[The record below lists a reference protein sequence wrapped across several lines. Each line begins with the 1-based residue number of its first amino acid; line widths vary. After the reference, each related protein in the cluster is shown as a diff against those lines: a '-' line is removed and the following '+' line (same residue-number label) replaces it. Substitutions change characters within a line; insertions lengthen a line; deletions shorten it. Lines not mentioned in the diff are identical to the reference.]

1 MLAQVA
7 AAAAGAGAGD
17 HAGALGNAHIMAQV
31 QQMAQVLPRMP
42 HMLAA
47 DATHKNTKTPDNICS
62 SYSSATAAILA
73 VQQLFCGTYSILHI
87 RSRYT
92 PCNWLLL
99 QARTRRLRYD
109 RQ

>member
-31 QQMAQVLPRMP
+31 QQMAQVQPRMP

-47 DATHKNTKTPDNICS
+47 DAKHKNTKTPDNLCS
-62 SYSSATAAILA
+62 SYSSGIAAILA
-73 VQQLFCGTYSILHI
+73 EQILYYIFGRGTLPATS
-87 RSRYT
+87 S
-92 PCNWLLL
+92 CN
-99 QARTRRLRYD
+99 
-109 RQ
+109 